1 LKPFSALPARSSAF
15 SPDGK
20 WLAYASIEIGNRFEI
35 FVQPFPPTG
44 AKHQVSTEGGRAPLW
59 SPDGRQL
66 YYHDNLGQR
75 LVAVDVQT
83 QPIFSAGKPVAL
95 PIEASFFSALHRNYD
110 IMPDGKQF
118 VVITPAGA
126 SVDSNPSSAQQINVV
141 LNWFEE
147 LKRLVPT
154 K

>member
-1 LKPFSALPARSSAF
+1 MGNGSRT
-15 SPDGK
+15 
-20 WLAYASIEIGNRFEI
+20 ASIEIGNRFEI

-44 AKHQVSTEGGRAPLW
+44 AKHQVSTEGGRTPLW

-75 LVAVDVQT
+75 LVAVDVRT

-95 PIEASFFSALHRNYD
+95 PIEAFFLSALHRNYD

-118 VVITPAGA
+118 VVITPAGV
-126 SVDSNPSSAQQINVV
+126 SVGFQPVV
-141 LNWFEE
+141 RAADPRGAELVEE